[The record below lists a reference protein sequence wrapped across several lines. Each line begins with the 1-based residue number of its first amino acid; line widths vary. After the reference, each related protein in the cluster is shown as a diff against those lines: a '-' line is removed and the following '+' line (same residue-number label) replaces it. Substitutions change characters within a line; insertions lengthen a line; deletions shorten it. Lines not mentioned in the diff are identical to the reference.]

1 MRRAACRCGVDC
13 GNPVGAGGEARSAG
27 VFLTACA
34 VAAVAT
40 CAQAY
45 GPWLEKTPIGGVELS
60 DGWSRAELEKS
71 FDEIAA
77 TNAARPFIV
86 TRAKWLTTVF
96 DHVRLAVNT
105 NDLFVHWH
113 PDCAILPLR
122 FQKRLAALRKTI
134 PASAGVH
141 GHSTIDTSHT
151 CPDWKSVLALG
162 PKGLADRA
170 RLRRPTARTED
181 ERIFLDCVAEVY
193 DGLARECARWAD
205 FAAAKGMTDVAAVL
219 RANAAHAP
227 QTFREAL
234 QWALVYDRAQEAEGE
249 DVRSQGLFDRLF
261 IDFYRADLAAG
272 RETRASAKKLVADW
286 YTCFW
291 RQQHDNNKNIAFG
304 GYDAK
309 GEPVWNELT
318 ELGFEVFRE
327 LGRINPKLTYRFG
340 AKTPPE
346 QLEKVTACIADGRN
360 SIVFACEETL
370 GEGFRRRG
378 KSAADI
384 ADYVLIG
391 CYEPGIQ
398 GCETIASMSTVMNI
412 VGPLTDVLSRP
423 PETLPKT
430 GAELER
436 AYLREL
442 LEMID
447 RMLATTRSYEEKWGE
462 MNPAPLYSGSFADCI
477 ERATDYS
484 RGGCRH
490 NQSGAVLMGLG
501 TVVDSLAAVRWL
513 VDEQKLVTLVE
524 LAAILKADWKG
535 HEDLRLRARRA
546 TPKWGNNDDRA
557 DAFAKRIYGPASA
570 RVNATPN
577 GHGGTF
583 QAGWWTINWDVNFG
597 RRTGATPE
605 GRRRG
610 DPFSRNNVATAGC
623 GREGPTA
630 LMLSNLKLDLAE
642 APDGHI
648 MDILLPLSVAKGADA
663 AKNIAG
669 IVAEYFR
676 QGGQCLHLNCF
687 DSALLREATAHPERY
702 PDLQVRVCG
711 WNVRWNDL
719 SAVEKQHFIATAEA
733 QE

>member
-1 MRRAACRCGVDC
+1 MKFFF
-13 GNPVGAGGEARSAG
+13 AG
-27 VFLTACA
+27 V
-34 VAAVAT
+34 AALA
-40 CAQAY
+40 AQSALAY

-60 DGWSRAELEKS
+60 DGYSREQLERR

-77 TNAARPFIV
+77 ANANKPFVV
-86 TRAKWLTTVF
+86 TRTKWLTTVF

-113 PDCAILPLR
+113 ADCGAVPRR
-122 FQKRLAALRKTI
+122 FQARMDALRGDVNLPKG
-134 PASAGVH
+134 PAYGWSA
-141 GHSTIDTSHT
+141 IDTSHT

-170 RLRRPTARTED
+170 RTRLKTAKTDD
-181 ERIFLDCVAEVY
+181 ERLFLDCVAEVY
-193 DGLARECARWAD
+193 DALARECLRWAD
-205 FAAAKGMTDVAAVL
+205 FAESKGMGTVAAVL
-219 RANAAHAP
+219 RENAAHAP

-261 IDFYRADLAAG
+261 VDLYRADLAAG
-272 RETRASAKKLVADW
+272 RETRESAKRLVAGW

-291 RQQHDNNKNIAFG
+291 RQEHPNNKNIAFG

-340 AKTPPE
+340 RKTPRE
-346 QLEKVTACIADGRN
+346 QLEKVAACVAEGKN

-370 GEGFRRRG
+370 GESFRRRG

-391 CYEPGIQ
+391 CYEPGVQ
-398 GCETIASMSTVMNI
+398 GREAIASMSTAINI
-412 VGPLTDVLSRP
+412 ARPIEDVLSRP
-423 PETLPKT
+423 REELPQT
-430 GAELER
+430 GEAFEK
-436 AYLREL
+436 AYADEL
-442 LEMID
+442 LAMVG
-447 RMLATTRSYEEKWGE
+447 RMLTATRLYERRWFET
-462 MNPAPLYSGSFADCI
+462 NPAPLYSGSFADCI
-477 ERATDYS
+477 ERATDCS
-484 RGGCRH
+484 RGGCRY
-490 NQSGAVLMGLG
+490 NQSGVVLVGLG
-501 TVVDSLAAVRWL
+501 TAVDSLAAVRWL
-513 VDEQKLVTLVE
+513 VDEKKLVTMAE
-524 LAAILKADWKG
+524 LAAAVTNGWRG
-535 HEDLRLRARRA
+535 HEELRLRARNA
-546 TPKWGNNDDRA
+546 APKWGNNDDRA
-557 DAFAKRIYGPASA
+557 DAIAKRLFDRVSA
-570 RVNATPN
+570 KVNATPN

-583 QAGWWTINWDVNFG
+583 QAGWWSIEWDVSFG
-597 RRTGATPE
+597 RSTGATPE

-610 DPFSRNNVATAGC
+610 DPLSRNNVATAGC

-648 MDILLPLSVAKGADA
+648 MDVLLPLSVTKGANA
-663 AKNIAG
+663 AANIAG
-669 IVAEYFR
+669 TIAAYFEN
-676 QGGQCLHLNCF
+676 GGQSLHLNCF
-687 DSALLREATAHPERY
+687 DSAVLRDARAHPERY

-711 WNVRWNDL
+711 WNVLWRDL
-719 SAVEKQHFIATAEA
+719 SRIEQDHFIATAEA